1 MYEAGEEGNAQLK
14 TGRRRR
20 CELVGSPESQS
31 APALQIGGAAVE
43 SAAATSKIW
52 PFASSVSP
60 PSPCAARTEMTTS
73 TETREE
79 RKKKLL

>member
-52 PFASSVSP
+52 PFASSVCLADVAVRRSDGDDD
-60 PSPCAARTEMTTS
+60 EH
-73 TETREE
+73 
-79 RKKKLL
+79 